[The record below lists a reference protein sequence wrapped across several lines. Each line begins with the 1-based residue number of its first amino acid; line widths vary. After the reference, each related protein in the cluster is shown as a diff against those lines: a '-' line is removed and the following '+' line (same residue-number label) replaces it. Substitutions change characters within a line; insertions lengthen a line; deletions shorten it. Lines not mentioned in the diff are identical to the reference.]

1 MDPSERRSTDSEE
14 SPASATSSV
23 ETGRV
28 AESGRQRFS
37 RKAHRTRL
45 YIYAFVAVALLVFLV
60 ALAAS
65 NTSHVKVSW
74 VFGTSSVSLVW
85 LVLFAAIAGWLLGML
100 IGIMFHWRT
109 RKPREPKPASPQD
122 QARP

>member
-1 MDPSERRSTDSEE
+1 MDPSERRPTDSEG
-14 SPASATSSV
+14 SPGSVTSSA

-60 ALAAS
+60 ALAAT

-74 VFGTSSVSLVW
+74 VFGTSYVSLVW
-85 LVLFAAIAGWLLGML
+85 LVLFSAIVGWLLGIV
-100 IGIMFHWRT
+100 IGILFHWRT
-109 RKPREPKPASPQD
+109 RRPREPKPASPHD